1 PPVGA
6 GSIRRIAGLALVLL
20 VGPLLPALP
29 AKAALPVVNGR
40 IAFTGSSGVGVVNP
54 DGVDPHDV
62 VTADG
67 GEDPAWS
74 PDGQTLAFQTN
85 AGGDFDILSVPA
97 DGSGSPTPLTFG
109 TSNDV
114 DPAYSPDGTR
124 LAFASD
130 RTGDNEIFVKTFGG
144 SLV

>member
-1 PPVGA
+1 
-6 GSIRRIAGLALVLL
+6 
-20 VGPLLPALP
+20 
-29 AKAALPVVNGR
+29 
-40 IAFTGSSGVGVVNP
+40 
-54 DGVDPHDV
+54 
-62 VTADG
+62 
-67 GEDPAWS
+67 
-74 PDGQTLAFQTN
+74 

-144 SLV
+144 SLVQLTNVPAASDTQPTWSPDGSMIAFTSDRSGTDEIYVKPSDGSGAAVLIPSPPRASNSDPARAPA